1 MTTIQR
7 PIHKYYKN
15 YILKGNSLVIKSDC
29 GMHYLSLPNE
39 VGRTG
44 TLYIDTG
51 IWFATNLNLPK
62 DTTVKWEITDEYIL
76 FYKIE
81 DKKIIST
88 QSVKLN

>member
-1 MTTIQR
+1 M
-7 PIHKYYKN
+7 Y
-15 YILKGNSLVIKSDC
+15 
-29 GMHYLSLPNE
+29 YLSLPNE

-76 FYKIE
+76 FYK
-81 DKKIIST
+81 T
-88 QSVKLN
+88 